1 MALESKAML
10 LNEMERSLSTMLT
23 ASDMSKVLSLLADKL
38 TAYTVDLSPAHAPVA
53 AQDDLLQAYL
63 DTLSVEGK
71 SPRTIK
77 HYAYVLTRL
86 RNALDGISPRQ
97 VTVYHLRQYLSSEKA
112 RGISD
117 RTLEG
122 NRQTISAYFHWL
134 YREGLIPLN
143 PTANLAPIK
152 YRKKQRKI
160 YSEAEFER
168 MKFHCASLRD
178 RAIILF
184 LRATGCRISEMVGL
198 NRQDLDFT
206 NQETKVLGKGNK
218 ERVVY
223 FDSVTAMVLQE
234 YLTTRT
240 DSDPALFN
248 GRGSPRLTPS
258 GVRRMLCNLGVA
270 SHVDHVH
277 PHKFRRT
284 TATSLLRHGMPVQ
297 EVAAI
302 LGHEKIDTT
311 MMYVVLDQRDIKN
324 AYQKYA

>member
-1 MALESKAML
+1 
-10 LNEMERSLSTMLT
+10 
-23 ASDMSKVLSLLADKL
+23 
-38 TAYTVDLSPAHAPVA
+38 
-53 AQDDLLQAYL
+53 
-63 DTLSVEGK
+63 
-71 SPRTIK
+71 
-77 HYAYVLTRL
+77 
-86 RNALDGISPRQ
+86 
-97 VTVYHLRQYLSSEKA
+97 
-112 RGISD
+112 
-117 RTLEG
+117 
-122 NRQTISAYFHWL
+122 
-134 YREGLIPLN
+134 
-143 PTANLAPIK
+143 
-152 YRKKQRKI
+152 
-160 YSEAEFER
+160 
-168 MKFHCASLRD
+168 
-178 RAIILF
+178 
-184 LRATGCRISEMVGL
+184 
-198 NRQDLDFT
+198 
-206 NQETKVLGKGNK
+206 
-218 ERVVY
+218 
-223 FDSVTAMVLQE
+223 MVLQE